1 VTTQPAHQSTPS
13 TAPPSRWSAIATA
26 ILLGASAVLLGAHYL
41 HLRAD
46 FPHGSPWPDPARFT
60 DEGWYAG
67 AAVRQMLSGSWYLRG
82 DFNPAVPL
90 PVFPLLAY
98 ILFRIIGV
106 SIAALRAMNVT
117 FFALTLLCVW
127 QLLRRHA
134 GALPAAGAVFL
145 CCCSPFYYAYSRL
158 GILEP
163 LLALETML
171 VFLVALSVDCTGNSR
186 RFLLPSCAA
195 GFLLTTMV
203 LTKTTGVCILPAI
216 LYLIL
221 SRCDFDFRLALRP
234 CLITVSTSMVS
245 WTAYYALVHH
255 NGFGADY
262 HNLFLI
268 NRDRVHSSIVFSTM
282 IAVIREGATIGTALY
297 GIAITATV
305 LYLLFVRNRSP
316 LLVASLIGVA
326 SYGTFIT
333 YHGWLMPRYYLP
345 ATPLVVI
352 AAVLSLTELASSPV
366 SYRRILG
373 CALGA
378 ALLISTMPQ
387 IHTLL
392 TWSSNPSYSYAQ
404 AAANI
409 YQIIDQTN
417 DHPGNHVV
425 FGPISESLALYTAEH
440 GLFLNDMYGT
450 IPRRDLVRLY
460 QPGWFVSI
468 FRFPTNSDSQL
479 AGYATPQ
486 LLVTEAAFGT
496 DGHPIYLYRL
506 DPALTH

>member
-1 VTTQPAHQSTPS
+1 MTTQPPPPPS
-13 TAPPSRWSAIATA
+13 AAAPPWSAIATA

-46 FPHGSPWPDPARFT
+46 FPHASPWPDPARFT

-67 AAVRQMLSGSWYLRG
+67 AAVRQMLSGGWYLRG

-98 ILFRIIGV
+98 ILFRVTGV

-117 FFALTLLCVW
+117 FFALTLMCLW
-127 QLLRRHA
+127 QMLRRRA

-163 LLALETML
+163 LLALETLL
-171 VFLVALSVDCTGNSR
+171 VFLVALSIDCSER
-186 RFLLPSCAA
+186 RWRCLLPSCAA

-203 LTKTTGVCILPAI
+203 LTKTTGVCILPAV

-234 CLITVSTSMVS
+234 WLITSSTSLVS
-245 WTAYYALVHH
+245 WIAYYALAHH
-255 NGFGADY
+255 RGFGADY

-268 NRDRVHSSIVFSTM
+268 NRDRVHSSIVLSTM
-282 IAVIREGATIGTALY
+282 ISAAREGATIGTVFY
-297 GIAITATV
+297 GVAIAATV
-305 LYLLFVRNRSP
+305 LALILVRSRSP
-316 LLVASLIGVA
+316 LLVAALIGIA
-326 SYGTFIT
+326 GYGAFIT
-333 YHGWLMPRYYLP
+333 YHGWLIPRYYIP

-352 AAVLSLTELASSPV
+352 AAVLSLTELVRSPV
-366 SYRRILG
+366 SYQRILG
-373 CALGA
+373 CALGG
-378 ALLISTMPQ
+378 ALLVSTLPQ

-392 TWSSNPSYSYAQ
+392 TWSRKPSYSYAE
-404 AAANI
+404 AAGAI
-409 YQIIDQTN
+409 YQNIDHTN
-417 DHPGNHVV
+417 DHSSNRVV
-425 FGPISESLALYTAEH
+425 LGPISESLALYTAEN
-440 GLFLNDMYGT
+440 GLFLNDIYGT
-450 IPRRDLVRLY
+450 MPRRDLVRRY

-468 FRFPTNSDSQL
+468 FRFPTDSDSQL
-479 AGYATPQ
+479 EGYATPQ
-486 LLVTEAAFGT
+486 LLETETAFGA

-506 DPALTH
+506 DPASTH

>member
-1 VTTQPAHQSTPS
+1 VTTQPASS
-13 TAPPSRWSAIATA
+13 SATAARWSAIATA
-26 ILLGASAVLLGAHYL
+26 LLLCASAVLLGAHYL

-46 FPHGSPWPDPARFT
+46 FPHASPWPDPARFT

-67 AAVRQMLSGSWYLRG
+67 AAIRQMLSGSWYLRG

-98 ILFRIIGV
+98 ILFRVTGV
-106 SIAALRAMNVT
+106 SVAALRAMNVT
-117 FFALTLLCVW
+117 FFALTLVCVW
-127 QLLRRHA
+127 QLLRRRA

-163 LLALETML
+163 LLALETLL
-171 VFLVALSVDCTGNSR
+171 VFLVALSVDCSGNR
-186 RFLLPSCAA
+186 RRCLLQSCAA

-203 LTKTTGVCILPAI
+203 LTKTTGVCIFPAV
-216 LYLIL
+216 LFLIL

-234 CLITVSTSMVS
+234 WLITLSTSVVS

-282 IAVIREGATIGTALY
+282 ISAVREGATIGTALY
-297 GIAITATV
+297 GIATAVTV
-305 LYLLFVRNRSP
+305 LALLLVRSRSP
-316 LLVASLIGVA
+316 LLVAALIGIA
-326 SYGTFIT
+326 GYGAFIT
-333 YHGWLMPRYYLP
+333 YHGWLMPRYYIP
-345 ATPLVVI
+345 AMPLVVI
-352 AAVLSLTELASSPV
+352 AAILSLTELARSTV
-366 SYRRILG
+366 TYQRILG
-373 CALGA
+373 ATLGA
-378 ALLISTMPQ
+378 ALLVSTLPQ
-387 IHTLL
+387 IRTLL
-392 TWSSNPSYSYAQ
+392 TWSRNPSYSYAE
-404 AAANI
+404 AAGNI
-409 YQIIDQTN
+409 YQVIDRTN
-417 DHPGNHVV
+417 DHPGNRVV

-468 FRFPTNSDSQL
+468 FRFPTNPESQL
-479 AGYATPQ
+479 EGYATPQ
-486 LLVTEAAFGT
+486 LLSTEAAFGA

-506 DPALTH
+506 DPTPTH